1 MPKEDGESKP
11 LSEAQRQLHCR
22 MGTSASSIPPACN
35 RAAAHRQVKRILWW
49 VLGLNMLVA
58 AAKITVGVATGA
70 ISMIADGFH
79 SALDGFSNVIALIGL
94 SWARRPPDR
103 DHPYG
108 HAKFE
113 TVAIFVIGL
122 LLLMASWNV
131 LTSAYNRIMIGGA
144 PQVTVIS
151 FSVMALTL
159 VINYAVTTYESR
171 QGRRLKSNILLA
183 DAAHTRSDILVS
195 LSVIAGLVAVRLGWD
210 WMDAT
215 VALLIMVFIAYTG
228 WQIIR
233 RASGV
238 LLDSAVL
245 DPEAVE
251 RIALTVEGI
260 VSCHRIRSR
269 GTDGRIY
276 LDMHVQVDGQL
287 PLAEAHRL
295 GHVVERLV
303 KRQLGVSDVMVH
315 VEPTG
320 PTLHDH
326 AEMRR

>member
-1 MPKEDGESKP
+1 MPQEEGESIP
-11 LSEAQRQLHCR
+11 LSEAQRQLRCR
-22 MGTSASSIPPACN
+22 MGTSAPSIPPSYS
-35 RAAAHRQVKRILWW
+35 RAAAHRQVKRVLWW

-58 AAKITVGVATGA
+58 AAKITVGMESGA

-195 LSVIAGLVAVRLGWD
+195 LSVMAGLVAIRLGWD
-210 WMDAT
+210 WVDAT
-215 VALLIMVFIAYTG
+215 VALLIMAFIAYTG

-245 DPEAVE
+245 DPKAVE
-251 RIALTVEGI
+251 GIALTVEGI

-269 GTDGRIY
+269 GTDDKIY

-295 GHVVERLV
+295 GHEVERLV
-303 KRQLGVSDVMVH
+303 KRELGVSDVMVH
-315 VEPTG
+315 VEPTD
-320 PTLHDH
+320 PMLHDPPQTC
-326 AEMRR
+326 R